1 MLFTRAAGTS
11 ISRVHKDRR
20 ATVIFKLFVACE
32 YTTSTYSNSTGCSH
46 SGDKRK
52 YTVCLSA
59 TDIPFGPAPRM
70 ASFSSK
76 SVDLDLQNQDVEVA
90 HEFRYLWQNGNS
102 PKPLLQ
108 LMMKLN
114 STPIARK

>member
-20 ATVIFKLFVACE
+20 ATVIFKLFVARE
-32 YTTSTYSNSTGCSH
+32 YTTSTYSNSTGS
-46 SGDKRK
+46 SRGGKRK

-90 HEFRYLWQNGNS
+90 HEFRSLWQNGNS